1 MNNDDE
7 YSDPIDNFKK
17 PLNSQFS
24 QMHPQQAMQQQ
35 AMPQQAMPQQAMPQQ
50 LMQKSNMNPQQ
61 QAMQQQAMQQQAM
74 QQQAMQQQAMQQQA
88 MHFMKQQ
95 QEMQQK
101 NSKSFLE
108 KFGNI
113 KENFNSSNFSLY
125 LQEILILSVLFIF
138 YNTEFSKNLVDKI
151 PINILDSNN
160 KYTTLGALISALIF
174 SLAFIII
181 KMLI

>member
-35 AMPQQAMPQQAMPQQ
+35 TMPQQVI
-50 LMQKSNMNPQQ
+50 QKPNMNPQQQ

-74 QQQAMQQQAMQQQA
+74 QQQAMQQQAMQQQAMQQQQA

>member
-35 AMPQQAMPQQAMPQQ
+35 TMPQQVI
-50 LMQKSNMNPQQ
+50 QKPNMNPQQ
-61 QAMQQQAMQQQAM
+61 QAMQQQTMQQQAMQQQAM

-113 KENFNSSNFSLY
+113 KKNFNSSNFSLY

-138 YNTEFSKNLVDKI
+138 YNR
-151 PINILDSNN
+151 
-160 KYTTLGALISALIF
+160 IF
-174 SLAFIII
+174 
-181 KMLI
+181 

>member
-35 AMPQQAMPQQAMPQQ
+35 AMQQQAMPQQA
-50 LMQKSNMNPQQ
+50 MQKSNMNPQQ
-61 QAMQQQAMQQQAM
+61 QAMQQAMQQQLAM
-74 QQQAMQQQAMQQQA
+74 QQQQYAMQQQHAMQPQA

-95 QEMQQK
+95 PGMQQQK
-101 NSKSFLE
+101 SKSFLE

-113 KENFNSSNFSLY
+113 KENFNSSNFSSY

-138 YNTEFSKNLVDKI
+138 YNTEFSKNLVNKI
-151 PINILDSNN
+151 PINILDSNY

-174 SLAFIII
+174 SLVFIII